1 MIEIRPF
8 AGLGAANH
16 GWLDAR
22 HHFAFGGYRDVTR
35 MGWGSLRVWNDDS
48 IAARSG
54 FPPHP
59 HSDMEII
66 TYVRQGAI
74 THTDSLGNEG
84 RTGAGDVQVMS
95 AGNGITHSEY
105 NPEPEAT
112 RIFQSWIQPT
122 SQGARLAGATL
133 RAGKSTSYRLG
144 HGRHLYLVSPS
155 GTIEGEGQRAEA
167 DDGVAV
173 SSFASIRVSAVDD
186 AEIVLVDA

>member
-8 AGLGAANH
+8 ASLGAANH

-35 MGWGSLRVWNDDS
+35 TGWGSLRTWNDDT

-54 FPPHP
+54 FPPHR

-84 RTGAGDVQVMS
+84 RTEAGDVQVMS
-95 AGNGITHSEY
+95 AGSGITHSEY

-112 RIFQSWIQPT
+112 RIFQIWIQPT
-122 SQGARLAGATL
+122 SQGARVAGATL
-133 RAGKSTSYRLG
+133 RAGESTSYRLG
-144 HGRHLYLVSPS
+144 HGRHLYLVSSS
-155 GTIEGEGQRAEA
+155 GTIEVEGQRAEA

-173 SSFASIRVSAVDD
+173 SGLASIRVTAVDD
-186 AEIVLVDA
+186 AEIVLVDP